1 MHDQGCGRDV
11 SPKMGSETIFSW
23 HSWKQ
28 VRREHENDN
37 KEVYFVDEF
46 LAVPDTNTLIV
57 NIELTKNEN
66 NCGNKL
72 EVASPVLSLLTSQ

>member
-57 NIELTKNEN
+57 NIELTKMKITVVINLKWLHLYYP
-66 NCGNKL
+66 C
-72 EVASPVLSLLTSQ
+72 